1 MKRLVTGIRDG
12 KSCVVQEDAL
22 LPQAGVLIHDRFY
35 RVGLDPP
42 PMRPP
47 GRGAFLDVGVP
58 AGQLSCVTVYVPP
71 NSGWPQ
77 MHKTDSIDLHT
88 IVSGSVELILD
99 DGAHTLSAGDCAVV
113 AGVDHAWRTGA
124 EGCTTAITIIG
135 CPPRP
140 GD

>member
-1 MKRLVTGIRDG
+1 MRRLVTGIRDG

-22 LPQAGVLIHDRFY
+22 SPQGAELVHDRFY
-35 RVGLDPP
+35 TVGVDPA
-42 PMRPP
+42 PMRPA
-47 GRGAFLDVGVP
+47 GRGAFLDIQVP
-58 AGQLSCVTVYVPP
+58 AGSLAFATVYFPP
-71 NSGWPQ
+71 DSGWPQ

-124 EGCTTAITIIG
+124 EGCTTSIVIVGT
-135 CPPRP
+135 PPRAKA
-140 GD
+140 